1 MSLQSIESGI
11 YRVGGLHTAAI
22 PGETIER
29 MQRSLAEILNE
40 KKERDSIINPRKAE
54 NGFFP
59 MRTFFRDAEEFL
71 DTWIEGYR
79 EWETQFGE
87 NKSYNK
93 MGFEL
98 HYVNWD
104 KESNFYSIPKEDSP
118 FNHEWISLN
127 RLNPLLICADANELY
142 DQRGYMNLWVNDF
155 QSKQALVYRWKRE
168 ENKIPYS
175 EVSRHDFEK
184 ELRNDISYYVW
195 DEKEFFPFSSANPI
209 KANKNVWHMIGIS
222 PLDIYQKLEDLNFK
236 FPESN

>member
-79 EWETQFGE
+79 E
-87 NKSYNK
+87 
-93 MGFEL
+93 
-98 HYVNWD
+98 
-104 KESNFYSIPKEDSP
+104 
-118 FNHEWISLN
+118 
-127 RLNPLLICADANELY
+127 
-142 DQRGYMNLWVNDF
+142 
-155 QSKQALVYRWKRE
+155 
-168 ENKIPYS
+168 
-175 EVSRHDFEK
+175 
-184 ELRNDISYYVW
+184 
-195 DEKEFFPFSSANPI
+195 
-209 KANKNVWHMIGIS
+209 
-222 PLDIYQKLEDLNFK
+222 
-236 FPESN
+236 